1 VFGNYWHCNPK
12 IEGCHKDFVVKKTK
26 EIWEKDMKDKQKV
39 IKHSFNYKII
49 WETQFGEFDDS
60 NLMKEV
66 LS

>member
-1 VFGNYWHCNPK
+1 
-12 IEGCHKDFVVKKTK
+12 
-26 EIWEKDMKDKQKV
+26 MKDKQKV